1 MSTHPRRGLALA
13 LVLAGTLAGSALAG
27 PAMAADDPSGGDL
40 GELITVRK
48 AGGDQQEYLSMR
60 KAGGDPE
67 SIIAVL

>member
-1 MSTHPRRGLALA
+1 
-13 LVLAGTLAGSALAG
+13 
-27 PAMAADDPSGGDL
+27 MAADDPSGGDL